1 MLCLSGQIAVAQEYL
16 QIEFKN
22 SVKKIRFAPGQKLV
36 YQSAEFPGEWQK
48 RRIDYFLHEKNAIVF
63 QNGFEYL
70 DNITKIREFKPIP
83 FTLAKGLYA
92 FSLRAIV
99 LGAISAI
106 AGRNELGW
114 SDALFIGIPSALGFI
129 IDKFM
134 SYKHYKMNE
143 FVRLELLDLR
153 FSVD

>member
-1 MLCLSGQIAVAQEYL
+1 MAQVGLAQEYL

-22 SVKKIRFAPGQKLV
+22 SLKKIRFVPGQKLV
-36 YQSAEFPGEWQK
+36 YQSSEFPGEWQK
-48 RRIDYFLHEKNAIVF
+48 RKIDYFLHEKKAIVF

-70 DNITKIREFKPIP
+70 DNITKIREFKPVP

-92 FSLRAIV
+92 FSLRAVVIA
-99 LGAISAI
+99 AISVI
-106 AGRNELGW
+106 AGRNELAW
-114 SDALFIGIPSALGFI
+114 RDAVFIGIPSALGFV

-153 FSVD
+153 FSIN

>member
-1 MLCLSGQIAVAQEYL
+1 MTQEYL

-22 SVKKIRFAPGQKLV
+22 SIKKIRFAPGQKLV
-36 YQSAEFPGEWQK
+36 YQTSEFPGEWQK
-48 RRIDYFLHEKNAIVF
+48 KKIDYFLHGKRAIVF
-63 QNGFEYL
+63 QNGFEYI
-70 DNITKIREFKPIP
+70 DNITKIREFKVIP

-99 LGAISAI
+99 ISAISAI
-106 AGRNELGW
+106 TGENQFGLN
-114 SDALFIGIPSALGFI
+114 DVLFIGLPSTLALI

-153 FSVD
+153 FSTN